1 MRMVVRQLNSKYK
14 LQIMKKSTQQYIM
27 ILVILVL
34 GNSGIY
40 FVTAY
45 SQMQESGDLPSQ
57 LQTMLFATAAI
68 VYLPLGIWMIKNN
81 LHTRAPYV
89 IASLVSIALIGL
101 YVVSRTVSL
110 PIVGIQEDVGLVD
123 ILAKVTQGSIV
134 VISLL
139 LLQSWKKEKITI
151 PPQ

>member
-1 MRMVVRQLNSKYK
+1 M
-14 LQIMKKSTQQYIM
+14 IM
-27 ILVILVL
+27 VILVL

-45 SQMQESGDLPSQ
+45 SQMQESSNLPSQ
-57 LQTMLFATAAI
+57 IQTMLFATAAI

-81 LHTRAPYV
+81 LHSRAPYV

-101 YVVSRTVSL
+101 YVLSRTVSL
-110 PIVGIQEDVGLVD
+110 PIVGIQEDVGIVD
-123 ILAKVTQGSIV
+123 ILAKITQGSIV

-139 LLQSWKKEKITI
+139 LLQNWKKEKITI
-151 PPQ
+151 QQ

>member
-1 MRMVVRQLNSKYK
+1 
-14 LQIMKKSTQQYIM
+14 MKKSTQQSIM
-27 ILVILVL
+27 IIVILVL

-45 SQMQESGDLPSQ
+45 SQMQESSNLPSQ
-57 LQTMLFATAAI
+57 IQTMLFATAAI

-81 LHTRAPYV
+81 LHSRAPYV

-101 YVVSRTVSL
+101 YVLSRTVSL
-110 PIVGIQEDVGLVD
+110 PIVGIQEDVGIVD
-123 ILAKVTQGSIV
+123 ILAKITQGSIV

-139 LLQSWKKEKITI
+139 LLQNWKKEKITI
-151 PPQ
+151 QQ

>member
-1 MRMVVRQLNSKYK
+1 
-14 LQIMKKSTQQYIM
+14 MKKSGQQFIM
-27 ILVILVL
+27 IAVILVL
-34 GNSGIY
+34 ANSGIY

-45 SQMQESGDLPSQ
+45 SQMQESSDVPSQ
-57 LQTMLFATAAI
+57 IQTMLFATAAI

-81 LHTRAPYV
+81 FHSRAPYV

-123 ILAKVTQGSIV
+123 VLAKVTQGSIV

-139 LLQSWKKEKITI
+139 LLQNWKKEKISI
-151 PPQ
+151 PQ

>member
-1 MRMVVRQLNSKYK
+1 
-14 LQIMKKSTQQYIM
+14 MKKSTQQSIM
-27 ILVILVL
+27 IIVILVL

-45 SQMQESGDLPSQ
+45 SQMQESSNLPSQ
-57 LQTMLFATAAI
+57 IQTMLFATAAI

-81 LHTRAPYV
+81 LHSRAPYV

-101 YVVSRTVSL
+101 YVLSRTVSL
-110 PIVGIQEDVGLVD
+110 PLVGIQEDVGIVD
-123 ILAKVTQGSIV
+123 ILAKITQGSIV

-139 LLQSWKKEKITI
+139 LLQNWKKQKITI
-151 PPQ
+151 QQ

>member
-1 MRMVVRQLNSKYK
+1 
-14 LQIMKKSTQQYIM
+14 M
-27 ILVILVL
+27 IVVILVL

-45 SQMQESGDLPSQ
+45 SQMQESSDLPSQ
-57 LQTMLFATAAI
+57 IQTMFFATAAI

-81 LHTRAPYV
+81 LHSRAPYI

-101 YVVSRTVSL
+101 YVLSRTVSL
-110 PIVGIQEDVGLVD
+110 PLVGIQEDVGVVD
-123 ILAKVTQGSIV
+123 ILAKITQGSIV

-139 LLQSWKKEKITI
+139 LLQNWKKEKITI
-151 PPQ
+151 KQ

>member
-1 MRMVVRQLNSKYK
+1 
-14 LQIMKKSTQQYIM
+14 MKKSTQQSIM

-45 SQMQESGDLPSQ
+45 SQMQESSNLPSQ
-57 LQTMLFATAAI
+57 IQTMLFATAAI

-81 LHTRAPYV
+81 LHSRAPYV

-101 YVVSRTVSL
+101 YVSSRTVSL
-110 PIVGIQEDVGLVD
+110 PLVGIQEDVGIVD
-123 ILAKVTQGSIV
+123 ILAKITQGSIV

-139 LLQSWKKEKITI
+139 LLQNWKKQKITI
-151 PPQ
+151 PQ

>member
-1 MRMVVRQLNSKYK
+1 
-14 LQIMKKSTQQYIM
+14 MKKSTQQFIM
-27 ILVILVL
+27 IIVILVL

-45 SQMQESGDLPSQ
+45 SQMQESSNLPSQ
-57 LQTMLFATAAI
+57 IQTMLFATAAI

-81 LHTRAPYV
+81 LRSRAPYV

-101 YVVSRTVSL
+101 YVLSRTVSL
-110 PIVGIQEDVGLVD
+110 PLVGIQEDVGIVD
-123 ILAKVTQGSIV
+123 ILAKITQGSIV

-139 LLQSWKKEKITI
+139 LLQNWKKQKITI
-151 PPQ
+151 QQ

>member
-1 MRMVVRQLNSKYK
+1 
-14 LQIMKKSTQQYIM
+14 M
-27 ILVILVL
+27 IIVILVL

-45 SQMQESGDLPSQ
+45 SQMQESSNLPSQ
-57 LQTMLFATAAI
+57 VQTMLFATAAI

-81 LHTRAPYV
+81 LHSRAPYV

-101 YVVSRTVSL
+101 YVLSRTVSL
-110 PIVGIQEDVGLVD
+110 PIVGIQADVGIVD
-123 ILAKVTQGSIV
+123 ILAKITQGSIV

-139 LLQSWKKEKITI
+139 LLQNWKKQKIAI
-151 PPQ
+151 QQ

>member
-1 MRMVVRQLNSKYK
+1 
-14 LQIMKKSTQQYIM
+14 MKKSTQQFIM
-27 ILVILVL
+27 IIVILVL

-45 SQMQESGDLPSQ
+45 SQMQESSDIPS
-57 LQTMLFATAAI
+57 LIQTMLFATAAI

-81 LHTRAPYV
+81 LHSRAPYV

-110 PIVGIQEDVGLVD
+110 PLVGIQEDVGMVD
-123 ILAKVTQGSIV
+123 ILAKITQGSII

-139 LLQSWKKEKITI
+139 LLRNWKNAKIPI
-151 PPQ
+151 SQ

>member
-1 MRMVVRQLNSKYK
+1 
-14 LQIMKKSTQQYIM
+14 M
-27 ILVILVL
+27 IVVILVL

-45 SQMQESGDLPSQ
+45 SQMQESSDLPIQ
-57 LQTMLFATAAI
+57 IQTMFFATAAI

-81 LHTRAPYV
+81 LHSRAPYI

-101 YVVSRTVSL
+101 YVLSRTVSL
-110 PIVGIQEDVGLVD
+110 PLVGIQEDVGVVD
-123 ILAKVTQGSIV
+123 ILAKITQGSIV

-139 LLQSWKKEKITI
+139 LLQKWKKEKIAI
-151 PPQ
+151 KQ

>member
-1 MRMVVRQLNSKYK
+1 
-14 LQIMKKSTQQYIM
+14 MKKSTQQSIV
-27 ILVILVL
+27 IVVILVL

-45 SQMQESGDLPSQ
+45 SQMQESSNLPSQ
-57 LQTMLFATAAI
+57 IQTMLFATAAI

-81 LHTRAPYV
+81 LYSRAPYI

-101 YVVSRTVSL
+101 YVLSRTISL
-110 PIVGIQEDVGLVD
+110 PLVGIQEDVGVVD
-123 ILAKVTQGSIV
+123 ILAKITQGSIV

-139 LLQSWKKEKITI
+139 LIQNWKKEKTA
-151 PPQ
+151 PKQ

>member
-1 MRMVVRQLNSKYK
+1 
-14 LQIMKKSTQQYIM
+14 MKKSTQQFIM
-27 ILVILVL
+27 IIVILVL

-45 SQMQESGDLPSQ
+45 SQMQESSDIPSKI
-57 LQTMLFATAAI
+57 QTMLFETAAI

-81 LHTRAPYV
+81 LHSRAPYV

-110 PIVGIQEDVGLVD
+110 PLVGIQEDVGIVD
-123 ILAKVTQGSIV
+123 VLAKITQGSII

-139 LLQSWKKEKITI
+139 LLRNWKNAKMTI
-151 PPQ
+151 SQ

>member
-1 MRMVVRQLNSKYK
+1 
-14 LQIMKKSTQQYIM
+14 MKKSAQQSIM
-27 ILVILVL
+27 IIVILVL

-45 SQMQESGDLPSQ
+45 SQMQESSDLPSQ
-57 LQTMLFATAAI
+57 IQTMLFATAAI

-81 LHTRAPYV
+81 LHSRAPYV

-101 YVVSRTVSL
+101 YIVSRTVSL
-110 PIVGIQEDVGLVD
+110 PIVGIQNDVGIVD

-134 VISLL
+134 MISLV
-139 LLQSWKKEKITI
+139 LLQNWKKEKITLK
-151 PPQ
+151 Q

>member
-1 MRMVVRQLNSKYK
+1 
-14 LQIMKKSTQQYIM
+14 MKKLTQQSIM
-27 ILVILVL
+27 IIVILVL

-45 SQMQESGDLPSQ
+45 SQMQESSDLPSQ
-57 LQTMLFATAAI
+57 IQTMFFATAAI

-81 LHTRAPYV
+81 LHSRAPYI

-101 YVVSRTVSL
+101 YVLSRTVSL
-110 PIVGIQEDVGLVD
+110 PLVGIQEDVGVVD
-123 ILAKVTQGSIV
+123 ILAKITQGSIV

-139 LLQSWKKEKITI
+139 LLQNWKKEKIAI
-151 PPQ
+151 KQ

>member
-1 MRMVVRQLNSKYK
+1 
-14 LQIMKKSTQQYIM
+14 M
-27 ILVILVL
+27 IAVILAL

-45 SQMQESGDLPSQ
+45 SQMQESSDAPSQ
-57 LQTMLFATAAI
+57 IQTMLFATAAI

-81 LHTRAPYV
+81 LHSRAPYV

-110 PIVGIQEDVGLVD
+110 PIVGIQNDVGLVD
-123 ILAKVTQGSIV
+123 ILAKITQGSIV

-139 LLQSWKKEKITI
+139 LLRNWKQEKVAI
-151 PPQ
+151 PQ

>member
-1 MRMVVRQLNSKYK
+1 
-14 LQIMKKSTQQYIM
+14 MKKSTQQSIM
-27 ILVILVL
+27 IIVILVL

-45 SQMQESGDLPSQ
+45 SQMQESSNLPSQ
-57 LQTMLFATAAI
+57 IQTMLFATAAI

-81 LHTRAPYV
+81 LHSRAPYV

-101 YVVSRTVSL
+101 YVLSRTVSL
-110 PIVGIQEDVGLVD
+110 PLVGIQADVGIVD
-123 ILAKVTQGSIV
+123 ILAKITQGSIV

-139 LLQSWKKEKITI
+139 LLQNWKKQKITI
-151 PPQ
+151 QQ

>member
-1 MRMVVRQLNSKYK
+1 
-14 LQIMKKSTQQYIM
+14 MKKSTQQSIM
-27 ILVILVL
+27 IIVILVL

-45 SQMQESGDLPSQ
+45 SQMQESSNLPSQ
-57 LQTMLFATAAI
+57 IQTMLFATAAI

-81 LHTRAPYV
+81 LHSRAPYV

-101 YVVSRTVSL
+101 YVLSRTVSL
-110 PIVGIQEDVGLVD
+110 PLVGIQEDVGIVD
-123 ILAKVTQGSIV
+123 ILAKITQGSIV

-139 LLQSWKKEKITI
+139 LLQNWKKQKITI
-151 PPQ
+151 PQ

>member
-1 MRMVVRQLNSKYK
+1 
-14 LQIMKKSTQQYIM
+14 M

-45 SQMQESGDLPSQ
+45 SQMQESSNLPSQ
-57 LQTMLFATAAI
+57 IQTMLFATAAI

-81 LHTRAPYV
+81 LHSRAPYV

-101 YVVSRTVSL
+101 YVLSRTVSL
-110 PIVGIQEDVGLVD
+110 PIVGIQADVGIVD
-123 ILAKVTQGSIV
+123 ILAKITQGSIV

-139 LLQSWKKEKITI
+139 LLQNWKKQKITI
-151 PPQ
+151 QQ